1 MAILNSCC
9 CWKSVRRGSFAVAV
23 YSVLYYS
30 VLAWFLWPAGDTSGS
45 VILQEEEK
53 GEDAITHLSRPM
65 FILSITGLLTCF
77 LLLLGLCKDKAW
89 LLLPWII
96 VQVSVV
102 VGDVVAA
109 VYLVW
114 VQELYAIL
122 CVTSQYQEYRAGRGT
137 ARDEEVLSP
146 PVIRYT
152 RQSTCHSGLETN
164 RRTGVHEAGVSVSIN
179 GIHTNQQDAGGG
191 LAASS
196 SPLLIPHTC
205 RHQEACAVSHA
216 HTSKGNRT
224 KTRRKQEQRTRR
236 RRTTKRR
243 RKAGRGR
250 GRRRRRKKNK
260 KWKEKKRK
268 PKTKSP
274 LLLLPSLFLPPPRP
288 SLLLLPPP
296 PLPPPPLPHPPDL
309 PPGCS
314 SFENNE
320 ILSFFNAI
328 QPFKIQHNNTI
339 TRKGVE
345 SSPGVSNLQVC
356 VLAQVCCVDLGLFC
370 VFVLRGWFVCVLRA
384 FIGVCVNE
392 CPKYGGV
399 FVLHC
404 LVLRV
409 LCYLGVLQ
417 GVFLSVACVG
427 GSVSECVASRSVML

>member
-114 VQELYAIL
+114 VQE
-122 CVTSQYQEYRAGRGT
+122 
-137 ARDEEVLSP
+137 P